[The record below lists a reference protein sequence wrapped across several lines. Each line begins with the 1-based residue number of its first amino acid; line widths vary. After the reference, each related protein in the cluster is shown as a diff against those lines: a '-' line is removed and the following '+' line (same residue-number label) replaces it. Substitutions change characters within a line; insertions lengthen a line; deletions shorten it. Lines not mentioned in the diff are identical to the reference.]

1 MGEKEDASKDAFNEG
16 GEDERAV
23 DKILFGRRDDKSTV
37 ARGRFASED
46 GDEALRVAESTSGLL
61 RERWKG
67 CIVAFVCGRFV
78 FCARSDFVRWSRW
91 FARRD
96 LGSEQ
101 QKHLGLTSKRGPKRE
116 ISPWTFL
123 LLPHQLQTKE

>member
-46 GDEALRVAESTSGLL
+46 GDEALRVAESTGGLL
-61 RERWKG
+61 RERWKE

-78 FCARSDFVRWSRW
+78 LSVRGAISFV
-91 FARRD
+91 
-96 LGSEQ
+96 
-101 QKHLGLTSKRGPKRE
+101 GLAMTVIWDPNNTN
-116 ISPWTFL
+116 I
-123 LLPHQLQTKE
+123 